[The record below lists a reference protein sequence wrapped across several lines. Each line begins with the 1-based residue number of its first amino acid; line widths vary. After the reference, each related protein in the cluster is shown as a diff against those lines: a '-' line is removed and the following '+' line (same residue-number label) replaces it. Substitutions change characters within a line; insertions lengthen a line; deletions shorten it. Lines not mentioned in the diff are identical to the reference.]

1 MGGGT
6 PIIMGG
12 TTNDQLTAQLERAA
26 LENERMLTQAADEAA
41 RLQSDLESK
50 DKEMSVLLQ
59 QQQSSIEQDLAEAQ
73 KALNVE
79 IDEQRSVNEE
89 DDLEQDFGLL
99 EQALTQGLGTS
110 NVGPRPK

>member
-73 KALNVE
+73 QALNVE